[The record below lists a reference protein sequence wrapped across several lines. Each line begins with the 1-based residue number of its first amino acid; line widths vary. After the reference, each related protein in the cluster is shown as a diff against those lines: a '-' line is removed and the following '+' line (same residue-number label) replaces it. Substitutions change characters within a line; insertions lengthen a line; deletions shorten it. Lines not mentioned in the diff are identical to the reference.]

1 MSGYLVVRARGEL
14 YGLDVRQ
21 VLEVVDEFEVFKTLS
36 VHAAVRGVT
45 PVRERLVP
53 VIHLGTLLDDQA
65 PPEKCSKT
73 AVLATRGDTLVALEI
88 DDADSVEYETPLPVP
103 AGWQLPWA
111 SGVVKRNGELV
122 PIIDVELLVEHMA
135 PAEVLELK

>member
-73 AVLATRGDTLVALEI
+73 AVLTTRGDALVALEI

-122 PIIDVELLVEHMA
+122 PIIDVELLVERMA

>member
-1 MSGYLVVRARGEL
+1 MSGYLLVRARGAP

-21 VLEVVDEFEVFKTLS
+21 VLEVVDEFEVFRTLS

-53 VIHLGTLLDDQA
+53 VIHLGALLDDQA
-65 PPEKCSKT
+65 PPEKRSKT
-73 AVLATRGDTLVALEI
+73 AVLATRGDALVAFEV

-122 PIIDVELLVEHMA
+122 PIIDVELLVERVA